1 MWLSEEE
8 RAELIEG
15 MRRAIG
21 PRYGN
26 EPAPGRSQYLLSPIL
41 FPIGEPPDAGGAD
54 GGVSPAPG
62 RRRGRR

>member
-1 MWLSEEE
+1 MRGLSEEE

-26 EPAPGRSQYLLSPIL
+26 EPGPGRSQYLLSPIL
-41 FPIGEPPDAGGAD
+41 FPIGEPPD
-54 GGVSPAPG
+54 GGVSPAPA